1 MLTPGH
7 FLLGKQLQAM
17 PEHNLTNDKLPL
29 LRRWHM
35 CQAMSQY
42 FLRCWSNEYI
52 QQLQRLSRWKTQ
64 TRNFQEND
72 LILVKEDSVFN
83 THCPM
88 GRVVSTFPG
97 KDGLVRVAMI
107 HTQKGTYKRLSA
119 SLFCSYQKI
128 LRRECS
134 PLVGRMLE
142 LKKKM
147 SYTAPKARARVRST
161 QDIPYELY

>member
-1 MLTPGH
+1 MKIHGCHKYCTLHDGVEVLTPGH
-7 FLLGKQLQAM
+7 FLVGKQLQAM

-42 FLRCWSNEYI
+42 FLRCWSNEYL

-83 THCPM
+83 THCSM
-88 GRVVSTFPG
+88 GTVVSTFPG

-107 HTQKGTYKRLSA
+107 HTPNGTYKRPISKLVLLLPED
-119 SLFCSYQKI
+119 SL
-128 LRRECS
+128 
-134 PLVGRMLE
+134 
-142 LKKKM
+142 
-147 SYTAPKARARVRST
+147 
-161 QDIPYELY
+161 